1 MRNIRFYAAA
11 FAAALSFATG
21 AFAAEVHVMISGGLN
36 SAYEALVPEYEQ
48 RTGNKVVTARGPS
61 MGDTPQ
67 AIPNRIARGEP
78 VDLVIMVGDALS
90 ALVAAGKVV
99 AESRVDIANSGIAM
113 AVKAGEARPDIST
126 LGKFRQVLL
135 DAKSVAYSDSASGV
149 YLQNTLFP
157 RLGIAEE
164 MRGKSRMIPAEP
176 VGGVVARGEAQYGFQ
191 QMSELRAVKGIDIV
205 GPLPEG
211 AQKLT
216 LFSAAIANGA
226 REPGAAKALVDFLR
240 SERGSAEI
248 EKAGLVPLAAR

>member
-1 MRNIRFYAAA
+1 MRNIRFHAAA
-11 FAAALSFATG
+11 LVAALSFATS

-36 SAYEALVPEYEQ
+36 SAYEALVPEYEL
-48 RTGNKVVTARGPS
+48 RSGNKVVTSRGPS

-99 AESRVDIANSGIAM
+99 ADSRVDLASSSIAM
-113 AVKAGEARPDIST
+113 AVKAGESRPDIST
-126 LGKFRQVLL
+126 LDKFRQALL

-157 RLGIAEE
+157 RLGIAEA
-164 MRGKSRMIPAEP
+164 MRGKSRMVPAEP

-191 QMSELRAVKGIDIV
+191 QVSELRAVKGIDIV

-216 LFSAAIANGA
+216 TFSAGIATAA
-226 REPGAAKALVDFLR
+226 REPQAARALLDFLR
-240 SERGSAEI
+240 SERGSTEI
-248 EKAGLVPLAAR
+248 EKTGLVPLSAR